1 MRVKHQ
7 SGLPLRSFKERVVIF
22 TDSDQER
29 GQRQAEPARSHSAAD
44 WGEQQHSPEQQG
56 LQPPDHTAWVG
67 FTAV

>member
-1 MRVKHQ
+1 M
-7 SGLPLRSFKERVVIF
+7 VIF

-29 GQRQAEPARSHSAAD
+29 GPRQAEPARSHSAAD

-56 LQPPDHTAWVG
+56 LQPPDHTAWLG